1 MIDHAISRTVA
12 LVACLAVARA
22 TPAQEPLEAEG
33 PSHPF
38 QTLVCPDDLLRACC
52 PIYCRKP
59 QPCITCFANGCGVAY
74 CQKPL
79 PCIPCFVGYSADC
92 YCPKPC
98 PNLCRPIAANYYRC
112 VEKHSECAG
121 QPSCDGNL
129 SSPAAEGYAVE
140 NDLQA
145 N

>member
-1 MIDHAISRTVA
+1 MIRAISRAVA
-12 LVACLAVARA
+12 LAACVAVARSA
-22 TPAQEPLEAEG
+22 AAQEPVEPPQSLY
-33 PSHPF
+33 PF

-59 QPCITCFANGCGVAY
+59 QPCIPCFVNGCGVAY
-74 CQKPL
+74 CPKPL
-79 PCIPCFVGYSADC
+79 PCIPCFVGGCSADC

-98 PNLCRPIAANYYRC
+98 PNLCRPIAADYYRC
-112 VEKHSECAG
+112 VEKGAECAG
-121 QPSCDGNL
+121 PAACDADL
-129 SSPAAEGYAVE
+129 SYPAAEVYAAE